1 MNYPLIGPPDTETA
15 GANAV
20 DRLKELASHRWTRAK
35 SQTLAKLEGIELNDE
50 HWAVVVFLRQY
61 YLHHGLPMT
70 ARTTAQALKSHFATK
85 GGNGYL
91 HRLFTN
97 GPVTQGSRLANL
109 RAPAYST
116 DPSFGTSY

>member
-1 MNYPLIGPPDTETA
+1 MNYQSMCLPNTESA
-15 GANAV
+15 GINAV
-20 DRLKELASHRWTRAK
+20 DRLKELASHEWTRAK
-35 SQTLAKLEGIELNDE
+35 SQIRANLEGIELSDE
-50 HWAVVVFLRQY
+50 HWAVLVFLRQY
-61 YLHHGLPMT
+61 YLHYGLPMT
-70 ARTTAQALKSHFATK
+70 ARTTAQALKTHFAVK

-109 RAPAYST
+109 RTPAYST